1 MWPKHLVE
9 LDSVYLIFLEPF
21 SVMLKEKSRGA
32 VAAGLAGR
40 QVSAAP
46 AEPQS
51 YQIWAVEPGAVVSQ
65 GGAEL

>member
-1 MWPKHLVE
+1 MEENFTLVSLPILPDAKRE
-9 LDSVYLIFLEPF
+9 RLG
-21 SVMLKEKSRGA
+21 RAA
-32 VAAGLAGR
+32 VAGR

-46 AEPQS
+46 AELQS